1 MEGFDLKSARMK
13 EAYLIRAADVV
24 EPPMS
29 AEDWADFEKG
39 VRLFNCREHWESH
52 EAWEQV
58 WRRHKEPSRIFFQ
71 GLIQLA
77 AAYHQ
82 LRRGIYHGTV
92 KHYNNSYFKLKQF
105 PDRFLGVDV
114 GALRRKIE
122 QGLAE
127 VERLGQERM
136 DEFPQDLTAEVVYN
150 RPKVGHV
157 YS

>member
-13 EAYLIRAADVV
+13 QAYLITAEDAV

-29 AEDWADFEKG
+29 AEDWTDFEKG
-39 VRLFNCREHWESH
+39 VRLFNDREYWESH

-58 WRRHKEPSRIFFQ
+58 WRRHNEPSRIFFQ

-92 KHYNNSYFKLKQF
+92 KHCNNSYFKLKQF
-105 PDRFLGVDV
+105 PAGFLGVDV

-122 QGLAE
+122 QGLTE

-136 DEFPQDLTAEVVYN
+136 HEFPEDLMAEVVYS
-150 RPKVGHV
+150 RPRDG
-157 YS
+157 

>member
-1 MEGFDLKSARMK
+1 MGSPDLKSARMK
-13 EAYLIRAADVV
+13 RAYIISAAEVV

-29 AEDWADFEKG
+29 AEDWADFERG
-39 VRLFNCREHWESH
+39 VALFNGWEHWESH

-58 WRRHKEPSRIFFQ
+58 WRRHAEPSRIFFQ

-105 PDRFLGVDV
+105 PARFLGVDV
-114 GALRRKIE
+114 DALKRRIE
-122 QGLAE
+122 QGLAA
-127 VERLGQERM
+127 VERLGPERM
-136 DEFPQDLTAEVVYN
+136 VEFPRELVAKVIYSRPQD
-150 RPKVGHV
+150 G
-157 YS
+157 